1 MVDPGRAVSRVSE
14 IVAVSDRIAQFVK
27 DIAMHQFRKYPS
39 STALMDLLTN

>member
-1 MVDPGRAVSRVSE
+1 VVDPGRAVSRVSE

-39 STALMDLLTN
+39 STVRIRL